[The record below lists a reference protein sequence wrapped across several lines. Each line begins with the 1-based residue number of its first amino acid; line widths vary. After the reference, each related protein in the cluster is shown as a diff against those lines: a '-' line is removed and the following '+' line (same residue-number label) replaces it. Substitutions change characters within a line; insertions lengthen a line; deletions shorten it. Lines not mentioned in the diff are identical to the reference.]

1 MQLNS
6 TETQRL
12 IDRCLEGQE
21 QEFGRLIDRHRP
33 FLRLVVSLR
42 IPDKLRS
49 RIDPSDV
56 VQEAQIE
63 AVRRKQEYF
72 QQQAMPFRL
81 WLRRITYERLLTAWR
96 KHGKA
101 EKRSVEREVSLTEE
115 SSLAL
120 ANGLLSQGPSPL
132 TQFAQEEIAER
143 VRQAI
148 ARLSDPDREIVLL
161 HNFEGLTSKEAALVL
176 GIEPAA
182 ARKRYGRALLR
193 LRQLLIDEG
202 FSESAHD

>member
-12 IDRCLEGQE
+12 IDRCLDGQE
-21 QEFGRLIDRHRP
+21 QEFGQLIERHRP
-33 FLRLVVSLR
+33 FLRLVVALR

-56 VQEAQIE
+56 IQEAQLE

-72 QQQAMPFRL
+72 DQQAIPFRL

-96 KHGKA
+96 HHGKA
-101 EKRSVEREVSLTEE
+101 DRRSVEREVSLAEE

-132 TQFAQEEIAER
+132 TQFAQEEVAER
-143 VRQAI
+143 VRKAI
-148 ARLSDPDREIVLL
+148 ARLSDADREIVLL

-176 GIEPAA
+176 EIEPAA

-193 LRQLLIDEG
+193 LRQLLIVEG